1 MTIKLHTY
9 LMSLNHPNAI
19 KLRDNATKYRS
30 NLYKQF
36 KSNKNMLK
44 IAEQDYIDLMS
55 IALMIEE
62 NEFNNKAIAKA
73 IGSLDTI
80 VRDTIPDNIYELY
93 CR

>member
-1 MTIKLHTY
+1 
-9 LMSLNHPNAI
+9 MSLNHPNAI
-19 KLRDNATKYRS
+19 KLRNVATKYRS

-36 KSNKNMLK
+36 KSDKNMLK
-44 IAEQDYIDLMS
+44 VAEQDYIDLMS
-55 IALMIEE
+55 IAIMIEE
-62 NEFNNKAIAKA
+62 NEFNNKAIARA